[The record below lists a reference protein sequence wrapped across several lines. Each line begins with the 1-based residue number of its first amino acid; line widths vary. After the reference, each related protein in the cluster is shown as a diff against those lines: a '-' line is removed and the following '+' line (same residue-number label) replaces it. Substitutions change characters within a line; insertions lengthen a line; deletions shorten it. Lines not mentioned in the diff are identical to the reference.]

1 MSEAEGVQ
9 FGQALARLDERER
22 IIIRRRF
29 LDEAT
34 QSEVAAQLG
43 ISQMHVSRI
52 IRRSLSRLRTVA
64 DAA

>member
-1 MSEAEGVQ
+1 MAPRDQ
-9 FGQALARLDERER
+9 LILRLRFERD
-22 IIIRRRF
+22 
-29 LDEAT
+29 LT
-34 QSEVAAQLG
+34 QSEIADKLG